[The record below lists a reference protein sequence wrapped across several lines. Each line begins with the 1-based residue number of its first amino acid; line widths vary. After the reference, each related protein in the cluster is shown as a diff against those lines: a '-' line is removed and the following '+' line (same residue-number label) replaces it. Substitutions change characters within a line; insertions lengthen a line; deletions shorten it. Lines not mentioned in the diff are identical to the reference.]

1 MSKKKTKAKAIPGK
15 VKHSMDLQSFLP
27 YVMFRFGAIMTQTGH
42 KLSTLIQETDV
53 PIGEREWR
61 IISILGA
68 YGGLTNGRLAE
79 ILVTDAAT
87 VTRGVK
93 VLKQLNFIDTKN
105 SKRDRRRVLIYLTQ
119 AGADFHDT
127 ITPKR
132 IETGELIDSCFEPH
146 EKEALFHLLNKLDRH
161 LEHLKHELE
170 DEWE

>member
-1 MSKKKTKAKAIPGK
+1 MKTNKIKQHLKPGK

-27 YVMFRFGAIMTQTGH
+27 FVMYRFGAIMAQTGH
-42 KLSTLIQETDV
+42 KLSTLIQESGV
-53 PIGEREWR
+53 AIGEREWR

-68 YGGLTNGRLAE
+68 YGGLTNGRVAE

-93 VLKQLNFIDTKN
+93 VLKQLKFVDTRN
-105 SKRDRRRVLIYLTQ
+105 SKRDRRRVLIYLTE
-119 AGADFHDT
+119 AGAEFHDL

-132 IETGELIDSCFEPH
+132 IETGELIDSCFDYE
-146 EKEALFHLLNKLDRH
+146 EKEQLFHLLNKLDRH
-161 LEHLKHELE
+161 LLHMENELD